1 MSSTIL
7 TRHFIQRARPANS
20 NWLGWLSA
28 VLRAME
34 TRHYLIEMDARMLK
48 DIGITRSE
56 AVEEA
61 NRAPW
66 DLGPTAPH
74 APWMW
79 R

>member
-7 TRHFIQRARPANS
+7 TRRTTRQLRLTRMGWRE
-20 NWLGWLSA
+20 WLFA
-28 VLRAME
+28 MLRAME
-34 TRHYLIEMDARMLK
+34 TRRYLVEMDERILK

-66 DLGPTAPH
+66 DLEPMAPH

>member
-7 TRHFIQRARPANS
+7 TRRTTRQRRLS
-20 NWLGWLSA
+20 NMGWREWLSA
-28 VLRAME
+28 MLRAME
-34 TRHYLIEMDARMLK
+34 TRRYLVEMDERMLK

-56 AVEEA
+56 ALEEA

-66 DLGPTAPH
+66 DLAPMTPH

>member
-7 TRHFIQRARPANS
+7 TRHVAQRLRPAGS
-20 NWLGWLSA
+20 EWLGWLFA
-28 VLRAME
+28 ALRAME
-34 TRHYLIEMDARMLK
+34 TRRYLVEMDARMLK

-66 DLGPTAPH
+66 DLDPMAPH

>member
-7 TRHFIQRARPANS
+7 TRRTTRQLRLASTGWRE
-20 NWLGWLSA
+20 WLFA
-28 VLRAME
+28 ALRAME
-34 TRHYLIEMDARMLK
+34 TRRYLVEMDARMLK

-66 DLGPTAPH
+66 DLSPMAPH